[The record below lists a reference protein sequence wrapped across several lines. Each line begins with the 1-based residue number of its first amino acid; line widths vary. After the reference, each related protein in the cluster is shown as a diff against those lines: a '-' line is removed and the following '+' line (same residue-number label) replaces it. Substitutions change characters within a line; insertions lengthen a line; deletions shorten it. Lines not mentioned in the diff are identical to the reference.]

1 MRMRRRRLLLAAG
14 AVVAGFGPPAARAQ
28 HAKRLRR
35 IVFFGVRRSDVP
47 SVLRDLVRF
56 RDELRRHGFYEG
68 RDYALEYV
76 SEASVE
82 RVPATMRGLLE
93 RPAHL
98 IVAIT
103 TPVALAAARSTQEV
117 PIVFGLVSDPVAS
130 GLVKSLERPGG
141 NATGVANV
149 LPELSGKL
157 LDLTRE
163 IIPGGRR
170 FAVMWN
176 PDNPG
181 KALELREFRA
191 AARGARIALA
201 ELPVRSAGDIDA
213 ALSILPE
220 LEVAALVTLA
230 GTLTAAHRERIAQA
244 ALASATPTVFN
255 FTPHVAAGGLVS
267 YAPRYGPLARRL
279 GDLAGRILS
288 GAVPATLAVELPTE
302 LELAVNLKTA
312 RALGITIPR
321 SVLVR
326 ADQVIE

>member
-1 MRMRRRRLLLAAG
+1 MNRRRFLLVAC
-14 AVVAGFGPPAARAQ
+14 AVAAGFGARAASARD
-28 HAKRLRR
+28 AKRVRR

-56 RDELRRHGFYEG
+56 RDELRRHGFHEG

-76 SEASVE
+76 SEASLE
-82 RVPATMRGLLE
+82 RLPATMRGLLE

-130 GLVKSLERPGG
+130 GLVKSIRRPGG

-149 LPELSGKL
+149 LPELSAKL
-157 LDLTRE
+157 LDLARE
-163 IIPGGRR
+163 IIPGARR

-191 AARGARIALA
+191 AARRARIALA
-201 ELPVRSAGDIDA
+201 ELPVRSAGDIEA
-213 ALSILPE
+213 ALAILPE

-230 GTLTAAHRERIAQA
+230 GALTAAHRSRIAQA

-267 YAPRYGPLARRL
+267 YSPRHAPLARRL

-288 GAVPATLAVELPTE
+288 GADPATLAVELPSE
-302 LELAVNLKTA
+302 FELAVNLKTA
-312 RALGITIPR
+312 TALGITIPG